1 MKDFK
6 GMLYSFDMN
15 DPEAKPKP
23 VSYENFN
30 DTGFN
35 PHGIDLYIHPK
46 TQEISLFVIN
56 HGAGIN
62 TIEIFHVNPEN
73 IVLKHIKT
81 IFDEKLISPNDVLAT
96 GMCGLLSLMARFL
109 LNQGIFLK
117 KTTTGRGGGGEEG
130 KSKY

>member
-6 GMLYSFDMN
+6 GMLYSFDIN

-30 DTGFN
+30 DAGFN

-62 TIEIFHVNPEN
+62 TIEIFHVDPEN

-96 GMCGLLSLMARFL
+96 GMCGLLSAMARFPL
-109 LNQGIFLK
+109 RQGSFLK
-117 KTTTGRGGGGEEG
+117 KDYNWEGGGEG